1 MRFRCRP
8 GWRRTGLSIVRSHR
22 LTWRRAG
29 LGLVVLAFGLASRA
43 QVGDFSR
50 SLAPYVPSPP
60 PIVEKMLEAAGVR
73 PNELVYDLG
82 SGDGRVL
89 ITAAKKFKARS
100 VGIEISPKLVEQ
112 ARRHIKEEGLEER
125 CRVIEGDVRAV
136 DFRDADV
143 VVLYLLTSS
152 NEILR
157 PSLEKNLRPGAR
169 VVSHD
174 FEIREWNPAKVVQAE
189 AHGRVHSIYVYEVPV
204 SR

>member
-1 MRFRCRP
+1 MRFACRP
-8 GWRRTGLSIVRSHR
+8 RWLGAGPYIGSSRGFA
-22 LTWRRAG
+22 WRRAG
-29 LGLVVLAFGLASRA
+29 VGLAVLAIGLAGRA

-73 PNELVYDLG
+73 PNEVVYDLG
-82 SGDGRVL
+82 SGDGRIL

-100 VGIEISPKLVEQ
+100 VGIEISSKLVEQ
-112 ARRHIKEEGLEER
+112 ARKHIKAEGLDDR
-125 CRVIEGDVRAV
+125 CRVIEGDVRDV